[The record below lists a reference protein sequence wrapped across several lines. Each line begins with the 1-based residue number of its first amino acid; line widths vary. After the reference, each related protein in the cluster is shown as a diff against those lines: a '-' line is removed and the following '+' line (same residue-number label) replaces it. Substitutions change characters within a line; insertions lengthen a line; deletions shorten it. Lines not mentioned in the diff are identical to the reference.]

1 MNPFGCPEVL
11 FSPGIVIGAGKPL
24 QTNPVL
30 DPKER
35 NDKNDRPLESHKNRT
50 LLGGMRWYYLASSFF
65 GCKTTNRPCFLGP
78 NGQNDK
84 NDKNDKSQPGP
95 KIKKN
100 K

>member
-1 MNPFGCPEVL
+1 MNPFGCPEVS

-50 LLGGMRWYYLASSFF
+50 LLGGMRWYYLASSFLAA
-65 GCKTTNRPCFLGP
+65 K
-78 NGQNDK
+78 
-84 NDKNDKSQPGP
+84 QPTDP
-95 KIKKN
+95 VSWARMTEMTRMTRMTSLSLARKLKK
-100 K
+100 

>member
-50 LLGGMRWYYLASSFF
+50 LLGGMRWYCLASSFLAA
-65 GCKTTNRPCFLGP
+65 K
-78 NGQNDK
+78 
-84 NDKNDKSQPGP
+84 QPTDP
-95 KIKKN
+95 VSWARMAEMTRMTRMTSLSLARKN
-100 K
+100 KNK